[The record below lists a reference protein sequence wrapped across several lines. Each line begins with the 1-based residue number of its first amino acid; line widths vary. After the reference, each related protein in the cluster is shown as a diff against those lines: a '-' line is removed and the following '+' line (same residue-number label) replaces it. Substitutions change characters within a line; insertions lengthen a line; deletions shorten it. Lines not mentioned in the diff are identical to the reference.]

1 MNQYTESQKQLRT
14 MIAYLAGAE
23 EPETDIVD
31 GYYYTFLAIFEE
43 MENNTVKQFLQW
55 VSNEPDFGIEKDE
68 HEEILSDW
76 NFYKNAI
83 K

>member
-14 MIAYLAGAE
+14 MIAYVAGVE
-23 EPETDIVD
+23 ESETDIVD
-31 GYYYTFLAIFEE
+31 WYYYTFLAIFEE
-43 MENNTVKQFLQW
+43 MENNTVKEFIQW
-55 VSNEPDFGIEKDE
+55 LSNEPDFRIAKDE